1 MFRLLVLLKMTRAR
15 SFSYYANVLWITESR
30 LRVAMYYNNR
40 DVRVEEAPVPDIGPG
55 EILMKVEASG
65 ICGTDVLE
73 WYRIHKAPLVLGH
86 EVAGTV
92 AAVGEGVAGYEI
104 GDRIAA
110 AHHVPCN
117 TCHWCLSG
125 HETVC
130 ETLRT
135 TSFDPGGF
143 SEYVRLPAINV
154 DRGIFKLPDD
164 VSFEEATFIEPL
176 ACVFRGQRLARLKPG
191 QTVLVIGSGMS
202 GLLHIQLAAA
212 LGAGLIVAVDV
223 AEYKL
228 EAAMRLG
235 ANLAL
240 DAAEDVPGR
249 LRAVNEGRLA
259 DLVIICA
266 GAGSA
271 VGQALASVERGG
283 TVLFFAATKDP
294 VKIETP
300 VNELFWRNEVT
311 LMSTY
316 AGNRADHVAALELI
330 ELGRVPVADLITHR
344 FGLAGSQE
352 GFRLVA
358 ESKESIKVIIE
369 PRR

>member
-1 MFRLLVLLKMTRAR
+1 M
-15 SFSYYANVLWITESR
+15 
-30 LRVAMYYNNR
+30 RVAVYYNNR
-40 DVRVEEAPVPDIGPG
+40 DVRVEERPRPQIGHG
-55 EILMKVEASG
+55 EVLMQVHASG

-86 EVAGTV
+86 EIAGTIT
-92 AAVGEGVAGYEI
+92 AVGEGVTEHKV

-130 ETLRT
+130 ETLRAT
-135 TSFDPGGF
+135 NFDPGGF
-143 SEYVRLPAINV
+143 AEYVRLPAINV
-154 DRGIFKLPDD
+154 DRGIFRLPED
-164 VSFEEATFIEPL
+164 VSFEEASFIEPL
-176 ACVFRGQRLARLKPG
+176 ACVYRGQRLARLKPG

-202 GLLHIQLAAA
+202 GLLHVQLAAA

-223 AEYKL
+223 LEYKL
-228 EAAMRLG
+228 EAAIRLG
-235 ANLAL
+235 ANLAVN
-240 DAAEDVPGR
+240 AAEDIPGR
-249 LRAVNEGRLA
+249 LRKINDGRLA

-266 GAGSA
+266 GAASA
-271 VGQALASVERGG
+271 VAQALACLERGG

-294 VKIETP
+294 VRIETP
-300 VNELFWRNEVT
+300 VNDLFWKNEIT

-316 AGNRADHVAALELI
+316 AGNRADHVTALELI
-330 ELGRVPVADLITHR
+330 EAGRVRVADMITHH
-344 FGLAGSQE
+344 FGLANIQE
-352 GFRLVA
+352 GFRLVS

-369 PRR
+369 PHR

>member
-1 MFRLLVLLKMTRAR
+1 M
-15 SFSYYANVLWITESR
+15 
-30 LRVAMYYNNR
+30 RVAMYYNNR
-40 DVRVEEAPVPDIGPG
+40 DVRLEEMPMPKIGPG

-65 ICGTDVLE
+65 VCGTDVLE

-92 AAVGEGVAGYEI
+92 AAVDEGVTEYKE

-117 TCHWCLSG
+117 TCHYCLSG

-130 ETLRT
+130 DTLRR
-135 TSFDPGGF
+135 TSFEPGGF
-143 SEYVRLPAINV
+143 AEYVRLPAINV
-154 DRGIFKLPDD
+154 DRGIFRLPDD

-176 ACVFRGQRLARLKPG
+176 ACVFRGQRLAGLQPG

-202 GLLHIQLAAA
+202 GLLHVQLAAA

-223 AEYKL
+223 VEYKL

-240 DAAEDVPGR
+240 NAAEDIAGR
-249 LRAVNEGRLA
+249 LRRINDGRLA
-259 DLVIICA
+259 DLVIVCA
-266 GAGSA
+266 GAASA
-271 VGQALASVERGG
+271 IPQALASVERGG
-283 TVLFFAATKDP
+283 TVLFFAATKDA
-294 VKIETP
+294 VKIDTP
-300 VNELFWRNEVT
+300 VNDLFWRNEIK
-311 LMSTY
+311 LMSSY
-316 AGNRADHVAALELI
+316 AGSRADHISALDLI
-330 ELGRVPVADLITHR
+330 EIGRIPVADLITHR
-344 FGLAGSQE
+344 FGLGDCGE

-358 ESKESIKVIIE
+358 EPTESIKVIIE